1 MKKKSIVLCWS
12 ALCLGALT
20 LSFIPV
26 GCSRSEPEA
35 VTPAQ
40 PKDDG
45 PIIHVLTD
53 EEFNQQVLQSPM
65 PVVVDFWASWCPPCR
80 MMEPI
85 LAEIAVEQ
93 ADTLRI
99 VKVNSDDA
107 RALAERFNIRA
118 LPTLLLFR
126 NGQAVGMQEGAMR
139 KASLQQWI
147 QTQLTTPEAMKSSP
161 TP

>member
-1 MKKKSIVLCWS
+1 MKNKSIALYWS
-12 ALCLGALT
+12 ALCLGAVT
-20 LSFIPV
+20 LSLTSA
-26 GCSRSEPEA
+26 GCSRSEPDA
-35 VTPAQ
+35 VTSAQ
-40 PKDDG
+40 TKDDG
-45 PIIHVLTD
+45 PIIHVTTD
-53 EEFNQQVLQSPM
+53 ADFNQQVLESPV
-65 PVVVDFWASWCPPCR
+65 PVLVDFWASWCPPCR

-93 ADTLRI
+93 AETLRV

-139 KASLQQWI
+139 KASLQEWI
-147 QTQLTTPEAMKSSP
+147 RTQLATPDTMKSSP
-161 TP
+161 AP